1 MESKLM
7 TSLGVASVTRRSG
20 VRRPALTPTCSL
32 PVHGPQGKP
41 ICKSCKM
48 LNRARTG
55 CEGLFPNRLGEFY
68 IRSIFRVALDALES
82 RSIRCETSLARKGSA
97 MESGKEKQ
105 AFQELAVRNKRLFQM
120 LI

>member
-7 TSLGVASVTRRSG
+7 TSLEVASVTRRSG

-68 IRSIFRVALDALES
+68 IRSIFRFGLDAQES
-82 RSIRCETSLARKGSA
+82 RSSRCESFFARKGRGVRA
-97 MESGKEKQ
+97 GKEK
-105 AFQELAVRNKRLFQM
+105 
-120 LI
+120 